1 MPTVCRLCSA
11 NVTKVKRFATRTD
24 LSELKA
30 ACETYIIEHFEEMSR
45 EEHFYIDATPSEMDH
60 YLSLDELGVWNEDTV
75 LHSIDN
81 WASLR
86 GLYGQ
91 DDAIEFARHLRVD
104 RLSEDCV
111 NNAVS
116 WGSVTKPFLPSR

>member
-1 MPTVCRLCSA
+1 MS
-11 NVTKVKRFATRTD
+11 K
-24 LSELKA
+24 
-30 ACETYIIEHFEEMSR
+30 EEQ
-45 EEHFYIDATPSEMDH
+45 FYMDATPSEMDK

-86 GLYGQ
+86 GLHGQ
-91 DDAIEFARHLRVD
+91 DEAIGFARHLRVD

-111 NNAVS
+111 KNAMNS
-116 WGSVTKPFLPSR
+116 GSLKKPFLTSSYFYIVTSSG

>member
-1 MPTVCRLCSA
+1 MSLFCRLCSS
-11 NVTKVKRFATRTD
+11 NVTNIKRFAERAN

-30 ACETYIIEHFEEMSR
+30 ACETFIIEHFEDMSR
-45 EEHFYIDATPSEMDH
+45 EEQFYMDATPSEMDH

-86 GLYGQ
+86 GPDGQ
-91 DDAIEFARHLRVD
+91 DEAIGFARHLRVD

-111 NNAVS
+111 KNAMNS
-116 WGSVTKPFLPSR
+116 GSLTKPFLTSR